1 MTPTTTRA
9 VAMPQANPV
18 ISALMMLSLAVYVA
32 CCGITLLAALAGRET
47 HRAPLM
53 TGEPIEIRIE
63 PQRAENGPEIKHGAT
78 VLAMGVNY
86 VDKSR
91 RIGGVR

>member
-9 VAMPQANPV
+9 VVMQRANPV

-32 CCGITLLAALAGRET
+32 CCGITLLAALAVHET
-47 HRAPLM
+47 RRAPLM
-53 TGEPIEIRIE
+53 TGEPREIRIE
-63 PQRAENGPEIKHGAT
+63 PQRAENGPDIKHGAS
-78 VLAMGVNY
+78 VLAMGLNY
-86 VDKSR
+86 VDKGR